1 MSMIV
6 GAENYDRLFLGAEFS
21 EVDDKI
27 LYVFAPSES
36 LAAEIEEQFSL
47 HLSIVAGQVMFDEQD
62 TAPGSA
68 SLSVCGKGL
77 EHHVPSFFGSP
88 AEDDVRHRS
97 DELVDVVPKARD
109 RYGLAAPVALD
120 YAW

>member
-1 MSMIV
+1 LLI
-6 GAENYDRLFLGAEFS
+6 
-21 EVDDKI
+21 
-27 LYVFAPSES
+27 
-36 LAAEIEEQFSL
+36 
-47 HLSIVAGQVMFDEQD
+47 QD
-62 TAPGSA
+62 GTMRTGRW
-68 SLSVCGKGL
+68 
-77 EHHVPSFFGSP
+77 SFFGSP